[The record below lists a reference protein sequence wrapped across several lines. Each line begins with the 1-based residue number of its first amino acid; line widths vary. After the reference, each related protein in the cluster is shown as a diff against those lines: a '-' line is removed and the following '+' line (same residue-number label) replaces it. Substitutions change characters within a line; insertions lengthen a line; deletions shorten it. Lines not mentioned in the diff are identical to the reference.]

1 MNLDRLVSDIKD
13 SRAGEGFRGSPYL
26 DSRGCTSIGYG
37 RNLLGNPLTS
47 EEGEYLL
54 RNDLARI
61 KGEINRR
68 LPWVNALDDVRQRV
82 FHELAYN
89 MGIRGLLSFVKMLAA
104 AEAEDWLT
112 ANAELLN
119 SSWSRQV
126 QLARR
131 DRLASMLLTGEEL

>member
-1 MNLDRLVSDIKD
+1 MNVERLVTDIKD
-13 SRAGEGFRGSPYL
+13 SRAGEGFRGAPYL
-26 DSRGCTSIGYG
+26 DPRGCTTIGYG
-37 RNLLGNPLTS
+37 RNLLGNPLS
-47 EEGEYLL
+47 PAEGEYLL

-61 KGEINRR
+61 AKEIQNR
-68 LPWVNALDDVRQRV
+68 LPWVATLDDVRQRV

-89 MGIRGLLSFVKMLAA
+89 MGIRGLLSFQKMLAA

-112 ANAELLN
+112 AHAELLD

-126 QLARR
+126 QPARR